1 MLSAQKAEEAAAS
14 EVAPSL
20 SEAAT
25 AKAPLNSAAD
35 GTSDALIASK
45 PAGGKRK
52 REEDPEAAA
61 KAAARKEEEAI
72 TLAKIDWRAELE
84 ANTLKKRTVP
94 QLKAYCIAN
103 GLKAKA
109 KKVCVCVSS
118 LLSLCRSLSPSLPLS
133 LSLSLA
139 RSRSLSLARALSDS
153 RTFLFSRSLAHSL
166 GVRRR
171 GQVTPQMPIQA

>member
-35 GTSDALIASK
+35 GSSDALIASK

-133 LSLSLA
+133 VSPSLPLPPSL
-139 RSRSLSLARALSDS
+139 
-153 RTFLFSRSLAHSL
+153 
-166 GVRRR
+166 
-171 GQVTPQMPIQA
+171 